1 MIGKCRTPENLTI
14 GSHEPVQTG
23 RATPL
28 GTRGSLHT
36 SVLVHI
42 RSCIRLSISLSSPTD
57 GECTHTCPQPTLR
70 EKRKDVSAVW
80 VPLHSASPHL
90 PAAPPPVPR
99 PPPRPRRAPATPARA
114 PLGRPF
120 SRAGCSRLL
129 LTPPGAK
136 ALSFNPITHI
146 FLSRQGRWLRGP
158 GVNECTTLHTLAG
171 PRSRQSSVGLTRG
184 AGRVARGPC
193 SDLAQSGLV
202 QKPQGRLHCCREQV
216 CVSVAGRVACHP
228 QRTGRRQR
236 QESSVSLALKSG
248 KTNNKTPAWPHFL

>member
-1 MIGKCRTPENLTI
+1 MESVHTLAPSRRSVKSVRMSLQ
-14 GSHEPVQTG
+14 S
-23 RATPL
+23 
-28 GTRGSLHT
+28 GSLST
-36 SVLVHI
+36 RPPL
-42 RSCIRLSISLSSPTD
+42 ISLLPLLQSP
-57 GECTHTCPQPTLR
+57 
-70 EKRKDVSAVW
+70 A
-80 VPLHSASPHL
+80 
-90 PAAPPPVPR
+90 
-99 PPPRPRRAPATPARA
+99 PPPRPRRAPATTPARA